1 MSSFF
6 PFKETC
12 TESERRLLLLG
23 SLSIFI
29 SFVLI
34 AASIS
39 ILPEYCSVFSRN
51 ELNGLA
57 CDGMRDFTLDPCPIC
72 TDKSAAVGA
81 SILLG
86 LGLGFMILPFAINH
100 LQKLRNRPSEK
111 IELFPN

>member
-6 PFKETC
+6 PFKETFS
-12 TESERRLLLLG
+12 ESERKLLLLG
-23 SLSIFI
+23 SLSIFASI
-29 SFVLI
+29 VLI
-34 AASIS
+34 IFSIS

-72 TDKSAAVGA
+72 KDKSAAVGS

-86 LGLGFMILPFAINH
+86 LGLGFMVLPFAINY

-111 IELFPN
+111 VELFPN